1 MSLKTLRRQ
10 AGLTQKELG
19 RKLNVSHSAVS
30 NWERGLCPPLR
41 KYHRLMAI
49 ALNISEEEL
58 RRELYSQ

>member
-30 NWERGLCPPLR
+30 NWERDVCPPLR

-58 RRELYSQ
+58 RRELDRP